1 MLWPWDPNFPNP
13 IRSGSTSNERAQVG
27 NESLKKIT
35 WEKITQNR
43 FLKSKNDINN
53 LYNCNLDDNKY
64 EKLRMG
70 WLRANKKYSRGSKNS
85 ETIHNFINKTV
96 KGSKRY
102 RTLLE
107 RDNAKNYCKALKL
120 PQLKT
125 YKKLTC
131 IVDITENR
139 AKSMYGAW
147 NKLFLPSEI
156 KVFLYKFYNNI
167 LGTNLRVSK
176 FNRETNPECTF
187 CSINGPFPV
196 PREDFSHI
204 FFNCPSTKKIIEEF
218 FDEYMTIS
226 FTTCS
231 VFFGGNIAEKE
242 ETNRPFQ
249 LVMDILRYYI
259 WTSKLEKKP
268 Q

>member
-1 MLWPWDPNFPNP
+1 M
-13 IRSGSTSNERAQVG
+13 G
-27 NESLKKIT
+27 NENLKKIA

-70 WLRANKKYSRGSKNS
+70 WLRANKKYSQGSKNS

-120 PQLKT
+120 LQLKT
-125 YKKLTC
+125 YKKLTH
-131 IVDITENR
+131 IADITENR

-147 NKLFLPSEI
+147 NKLFLSSEI

-176 FNRETNPECTF
+176 FNRKRFHVFHSQLVFESFQQFRYTLVLCRFEILQHPLLLIDKT
-187 CSINGPFPV
+187 
-196 PREDFSHI
+196 SHPKHPKHGRI
-204 FFNCPSTKKIIEEF
+204 
-218 FDEYMTIS
+218 Y
-226 FTTCS
+226 CS
-231 VFFGGNIAEKE
+231 V
-242 ETNRPFQ
+242 
-249 LVMDILRYYI
+249 DII
-259 WTSKLEKKP
+259 
-268 Q
+268 